1 MSGVL
6 RPPHPPR
13 RVPILGDV
21 LGLDPVRPM
30 QKTARMLDR
39 LGPIY
44 QRRILGLRLTFVGG
58 ADLAA
63 EVNDDAVWQKA
74 VARPLQLLRPIVADG
89 LFTAYNDEPNWA
101 KAHAILAPAFTQSAM
116 RSYHDTMVEVV
127 DEMCAAWDS
136 APGELDVAAE
146 MTKLTLETIGRCGFG
161 YRFGSFDRA
170 DLDPFIRAM
179 ISALGYVQKQG
190 VPVPGRALYDRVTGR
205 ARDHRGNIE
214 HMFTVVD
221 DVVADRHARPHDE
234 PLDLL
239 DLMLATRDPETGE
252 RLDAVN
258 VRNQILTFLVAGH
271 ETSSSALAFALYLLA
286 RHPEEAARAR
296 AEVDALWA
304 APMSAPCIPVR
315 FEEVAKLRAV
325 RRVLDETLRLW
336 PTAPGYF
343 RKAKQDTVLGGR
355 YPFEKGQ
362 MLMVV
367 LQRVHRDPAVW
378 GDDAGEFRPDRF
390 LPEQVRARPGHG
402 YKPFGTGIRACIGR
416 QFAYH
421 EMILALATI
430 LHRYEFTADP
440 AYTLDVRE
448 QLTFKPEGFR
458 MAVTRRV
465 GSKSAHAR

>member
-1 MSGVL
+1 MGEL

-13 RVPILGDV
+13 RIPILGDV

-30 QKTARMLDR
+30 QKTARMLGE

-63 EVNDDAVWQKA
+63 EVNDDAHWQKA
-74 VARPLQLLRPIVADG
+74 VARPLRLLRQIAGDG
-89 LFTAYNDEPNWA
+89 LFTAYNEEPNWA
-101 KAHAILAPAFTQSAM
+101 KAHAILAPAFTQSSM
-116 RSYHDTMVEVV
+116 RSYHATMVDVV
-127 DEMCAAWDS
+127 DEMCAAWD
-136 APGELDVAAE
+136 ATPGDLDVAAE

-170 DLDPFIRAM
+170 DLDPFVHAM
-179 ISALGYVQKQG
+179 NSALGYVQKQG
-190 VPVPGRALYDRVTGR
+190 VPVPGRALFDTLTGR
-205 ARDHRGNIE
+205 AREHRRNTE
-214 HMFTVVD
+214 HLFTVVD
-221 DVVADRHARPHDE
+221 DVIADRRAHPHDE
-234 PLDLL
+234 PRDLL
-239 DLMLATRDPETGE
+239 DLMLTTRDPETGE
-252 RLDAVN
+252 QLDAVN

-286 RHPEEAARAR
+286 GHPEEADRAR
-296 AEVDALWA
+296 AEIDELWA
-304 APMSAPCIPVR
+304 AGGPVT
-315 FEEVAKLRAV
+315 FDGVAKLRAV
-325 RRVLDETLRLW
+325 RRILDETLRLW

-343 RKAKQDTVLGGR
+343 REAKQDTVVGGR
-355 YPFEKGQ
+355 YPIAKGQ

-367 LQRVHRDPAVW
+367 LQRVHRDRAVW
-378 GDDAGEFRPDRF
+378 GDDADEFRPDRF

-402 YKPFGTGIRACIGR
+402 YKPFGIGIRACIGR

-440 AYTLDVRE
+440 SYALDVQE
-448 QLTFKPEGFR
+448 QLTFKPAGFR
-458 MAVTRRV
+458 VTVRRRV
-465 GSKSAHAR
+465 GSAEPAPVR